1 MTLLMLMNQDLN
13 CGIDTLANAG
23 DKIIQNL
30 IHAFKKSIEGTIL
43 YCFIQLPVISY
54 LKSFYF

>member
-1 MTLLMLMNQDLN
+1 MLMNQNLN